1 MKTPKD
7 EEIEALLGKL
17 APAPPDPALMARLRA
32 ARPRPVILRPAFW
45 GPLAAAAAAVIAGI
59 AVSGNQAAKI
69 GPEQPRPELAGEVP
83 KRVPVAS
90 KQHLM
95 EVVDLGVVENAAE
108 QPVRLIR
115 TTWLDEI
122 YYVSAPG
129 QTPEKESQVREEVMP
144 VALTT
149 Y

>member
-1 MKTPKD
+1 MNTPDD
-7 EEIEALLGKL
+7 EEIESLLGKL

-32 ARPRPVILRPAFW
+32 ARPRPVVLRPVFW
-45 GPLAAAAAAVIAGI
+45 GPLAATAAAVIVAI
-59 AVSGNQAAKI
+59 AVSGNEGAKVERQS
-69 GPEQPRPELAGEVP
+69 PPELAQEMP

-95 EVVDLGVVENAAE
+95 EVVDLGVVADATE

-122 YYVSAPG
+122 YYASAAG
-129 QTPEKESQVREEVMP
+129 QAPEKESQVREEVMP
-144 VALTT
+144 VALTV

>member
-1 MKTPKD
+1 
-7 EEIEALLGKL
+7 
-17 APAPPDPALMARLRA
+17 MARLRA
-32 ARPRPVILRPAFW
+32 ARPRPVILRSFFW
-45 GPLAAAAAAVIAGI
+45 APLAAAAAAVIA
-59 AVSGNQAAKI
+59 ALALSGNEPAKVT
-69 GPEQPRPELAGEVP
+69 PQPELATEAP

-95 EVVDLGVVENAAE
+95 EVVDLGVVEDAAE

-122 YYVSAPG
+122 YYASAPG
-129 QTPEKESQVREEVMP
+129 QAPEKESQVREEVMP
-144 VALTT
+144 VALTI